1 MMDEFEVIYH
11 RQVEGLSIFFN
22 TVDYRTLHIHPEWE
36 LIWVLD
42 GGLAVTSSAERYLVR
57 PGDLILFNP
66 NEPHELHKAGESCTF
81 LCLQISP
88 NILPE
93 LLPVHVDEKL
103 PHRCMQEAEVE
114 RLRESLKQIMK
125 AYLAKE
131 DHYSLFCIGKSF
143 ELLYFLLKSLPT
155 HLRTKEETEIIS
167 KRNARIKRLIQYVD
181 ENYMHK
187 IRLADFAEREGCSL
201 SYLSR
206 FIKCTMNQS
215 FQEYVTSVRFHC
227 ACKLIVSGEKKM
239 LDVCMESGF
248 SDYRYFS
255 REFQR
260 QYGMTPEAY
269 RHYLDRN
276 DLTSATVRHSLH
288 SKERFYSPQESRML
302 AEKYLK

>member
-1 MMDEFEVIYH
+1 
-11 RQVEGLSIFFN
+11 
-22 TVDYRTLHIHPEWE
+22 
-36 LIWVLD
+36 
-42 GGLAVTSSAERYLVR
+42 
-57 PGDLILFNP
+57 
-66 NEPHELHKAGESCTF
+66 
-81 LCLQISP
+81 
-88 NILPE
+88 
-93 LLPVHVDEKL
+93 
-103 PHRCMQEAEVE
+103 
-114 RLRESLKQIMK
+114 
-125 AYLAKE
+125 
-131 DHYSLFCIGKSF
+131 
-143 ELLYFLLKSLPT
+143 
-155 HLRTKEETEIIS
+155 
-167 KRNARIKRLIQYVD
+167 
-181 ENYMHK
+181 MHK
-187 IRLADFAEREGCSL
+187 IRLADFAEREGWSL
-201 SYLSR
+201 RYLSR